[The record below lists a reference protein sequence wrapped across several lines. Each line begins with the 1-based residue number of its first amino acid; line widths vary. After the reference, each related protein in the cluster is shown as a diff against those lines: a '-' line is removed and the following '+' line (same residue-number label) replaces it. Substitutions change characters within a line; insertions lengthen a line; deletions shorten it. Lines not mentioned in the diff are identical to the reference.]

1 MVRNHVENQ
10 SFEEI
15 IVELELK
22 IVNWVHVEALFKR
35 KNIFI
40 IHKQLNFEAK
50 FNEL

>member
-1 MVRNHVENQ
+1 MRNQVGNQ

-15 IVELELK
+15 IVELEIK
-22 IVNWVHVEALFKR
+22 NVNWVHVDALFKR
-35 KNIFI
+35 NIGFF